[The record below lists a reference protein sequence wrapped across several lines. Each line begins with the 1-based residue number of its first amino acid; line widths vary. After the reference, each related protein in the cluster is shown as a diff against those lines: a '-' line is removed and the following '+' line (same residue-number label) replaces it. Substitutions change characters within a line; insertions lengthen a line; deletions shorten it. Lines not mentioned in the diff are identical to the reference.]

1 MCFLIAALA
10 LFVALLAGALLDD
23 PTRPRVVPAEQT
35 FLFR

>member
-10 LFVALLAGALLDD
+10 LLVALLAGALLDD
-23 PTRPRVVPAEQT
+23 PSHPRVGPAEQT

>member
-10 LFVALLAGALLDD
+10 LLVALLAGALLDV
-23 PTRPRVVPAEQT
+23 RRNPRVGPAEQT